1 MAANAAA
8 AAADAE
14 VIAAAPEVHHCLTVC
29 RGSFAERNVYIAVE
43 WLDMMADYAEASEE
57 DISQIVPWSERRTQ
71 AQGR

>member
-1 MAANAAA
+1 MAANAAT

-14 VIAAAPEVHHCLTVC
+14 PIAMAPEVPIAAAPEVYHCLTVC

-57 DISQIVPWSERRTQ
+57 DISQIVP
-71 AQGR
+71 